1 MVDSNILK
9 FLSTDFTYCYLI
21 QLSDHRALCD
31 YVVEVNLR
39 SYNNPESRAGNDGEC
54 CDPAENSN
62 FSNDG
67 ICTEDELC
75 DNFFISCLRPFNTSL
90 TETSGCIT
98 PPIVTTNIPVNDDS
112 LDFTSTDF
120 GVPINPL
127 TWTVNGS
134 WQVKIG
140 N

>member
-1 MVDSNILK
+1 M
-9 FLSTDFTYCYLI
+9 
-21 QLSDHRALCD
+21 
-31 YVVEVNLR
+31 VEVNLR
-39 SYNNPESRAGNDGEC
+39 SYNNPESRAAGNNGEC
-54 CDPAENSN
+54 CDPAAENSDL
-62 FSNDG
+62 SNDG

-75 DNFFISCLRPFNTSL
+75 DNFFISCLRPFSTPP